1 LKLKDHSLKLIKR
14 HIAILKEFAGNHINT
29 IYAYEVY
36 NNIFVEDLQCFLES
50 IKPDSYVLDFGCGR
64 GTTTF
69 VLSNLGY
76 KIVGM
81 DLMVAEHKKDDNSPV
96 FKHKLQHTIWS
107 SQKKQYGDQADYCLY
122 NGEVLPFQDESFDA
136 VFAYAVL
143 EHVNNLDKIMK
154 EIYRVLKKN
163 GILFIAR
170 TPNKYSI
177 LEYFAKSLKYGYHNI
192 KFRRSEISNLLSE
205 NGFLIDRIELVDF
218 FPCNI
223 PNQFLNTI
231 YQRFSKCLFFAEK
244 ILRKTPINLVSH
256 HFRIISHKI

>member
-1 LKLKDHSLKLIKR
+1 MKPEDHSLKLIKQ
-14 HIAILKEFAGNHINT
+14 HISILKEFAGNNITT
-29 IYAYEVY
+29 IYSYKVY
-36 NNIFVEDLQCFLES
+36 NNIFVEDLHCFLES

-64 GTTTF
+64 GTTSYI
-69 VLSNLGY
+69 LSNLGF

-81 DLMVAEHKKDDNSPV
+81 DVKVEENNQHLSSTV
-96 FKHKLQHTIWS
+96 FKYKLQHTIWS

-122 NGEVLPFQDESFDA
+122 DGEVLPFQDESFDA

-143 EHVNNLDKIMK
+143 EHVNNLNTVMK

-170 TPNKYSI
+170 TPNRYSI
-177 LEYFAKSLKYGYHNI
+177 LEYSAQALKYGYHKI
-192 KFRRSEISNLLSE
+192 KFRRSEISNLLSK
-205 NGFLIDRIELVDF
+205 NGFVIDRIELVDF

-223 PNQFLNTI
+223 PTKFFNAI

-244 ILRKTPINLVSH
+244 IIRKTPINLVSH
-256 HFRIISHKI
+256 HFRIISHKS